1 MSSWDMIKS
10 MKPRQMAEDMA
21 NMIIEDL
28 EEEGFKA
35 KLVKKGWAISKWKIE
50 PIDDLT
56 EDELQEFNFIKE
68 QRQELYKKRTMDQIE
83 QMRKSI

>member
-35 KLVKKGWAISKWKIE
+35 KLVKKGWAPSKWKIE

-56 EDELQEFNFIKE
+56 GDELHDFNYIKD
-68 QRQELYKKRTMDQIE
+68 QRQELYKRRTMDQIK

>member
-1 MSSWDMIKS
+1 MIKS

-35 KLVKKGWAISKWKIE
+35 KLVKKGWAPSKWKIE
-50 PIDDLT
+50 PVDDLN
-56 EDELQEFNFIKE
+56 EDQLQDFNYIKDK
-68 QRQELYKKRTMDQIE
+68 RQELYKQRTMDQIK